1 MNADT
6 KSSLLNHIAEFQKL
20 DFAAAFA
27 AWKPEQPDLG
37 AVQLANYTGTTFNQL
52 SNRFTESLEAALGK
66 ASWHVI
72 PNVLTGHHEWG
83 QVDLLNMYS
92 NHISHIQSN
101 NIDAAAGNL
110 DRLIWHAMTS
120 GYWLDEQ
127 ARKPVSSAQTKSIAD
142 DLATSSKRIQLQIEQ
157 VRGATEELAARRQDL
172 VAFTEEKK
180 NELADIRRGLDE
192 ATKQLNELQSIV
204 QQATAKSGEVTTLKD
219 GSQEL
224 LNELNVQLGL
234 ITKSF
239 ETFKTDSDALKTDL
253 TTNAA
258 NSKATLDKAEEK
270 YKEILGHKN
279 TIERLVGMAADGH
292 LGNKHEDRASKI
304 QNGLEFW
311 RAAVPVSV
319 VLSIAW
325 VVVVFT
331 CLPAHLPNEWVNLG
345 VNLLKT
351 VPAFILL
358 GFVFGQYSKER
369 NLQEEYS
376 FKAAVAMTINAYAE
390 LLSDKDGEMNKS
402 RQQMIMNAL
411 KQVHI
416 PPRLYADKGG
426 SLFSLKAKEL
436 RETLAT
442 LNESIQGLG
451 SR

>member
-1 MNADT
+1 MNAET
-6 KSSLLNHIAEFQKL
+6 KSSLLDHIAEFHKL
-20 DFAAAFA
+20 DFTAAFA
-27 AWKPEQPDLG
+27 TWKPDQPDLG
-37 AVQLANYTGTTFNQL
+37 AIQLANYTGTTFHQL
-52 SNRFTESLEAALGK
+52 SKQFTESLGTALSK
-66 ASWHVI
+66 TSWHVI
-72 PNVLTGHHEWG
+72 PNVLNGHTEWG

-92 NHISHIQSN
+92 NHISHVQNN

-127 ARKPVSSAQTKSIAD
+127 VRKPVSLAESRSIAD
-142 DLATSSKRIQLQIEQ
+142 ELATSAKRIQQQLEH
-157 VRGATEELAARRQDL
+157 VRETTEELAARRQDL

-192 ATKQLNELQSIV
+192 ATKYLNELQSIV
-204 QQATAKSGEVTTLKD
+204 QQATSKSGEVTSIKD
-219 GSQEL
+219 AAQEL

-239 ETFKTDSDALKTDL
+239 EAFKSDSDALKTDL

-258 NSKATLDKAEEK
+258 NSKVALDKAETK

-292 LGNKHEDRASKI
+292 LGNKHEARADEI
-304 QNGLEFW
+304 QKGLTFW
-311 RAAVPVSV
+311 RTAVPVSV
-319 VLSIAW
+319 VLSIVW
-325 VVVVFT
+325 VVIVFT
-331 CLPAHLPNEWVNLG
+331 CLPAHLENEWINLG

-351 VPAFILL
+351 VPAFIML
-358 GFVFGQYSKER
+358 GFVFNQYSKER

-390 LLSDKDGEMNKS
+390 LLSQKDGEPNKS

-416 PPRLYADKGG
+416 PPRLYSDRSG

-442 LNESIQGLG
+442 LNESIQGL
-451 SR
+451 SNR